1 MIQKGTRMLDMQS
14 KFKLKSKVAKATGI
28 AAAIL
33 LPGGIPLLVGYYIM
47 KRRNRP
53 EVPSA

>member
-1 MIQKGTRMLDMQS
+1 MLNMQS
-14 KFKLKSKVAKATGI
+14 KSKLKRKVVKATGV
-28 AAAIL
+28 AATAL
-33 LPGGIPLLVGYYIM
+33 LVPGGIPLLVAYYIM

>member
-1 MIQKGTRMLDMQS
+1 MLDMPS

-28 AAAIL
+28 AAAL
-33 LPGGIPLLVGYYIM
+33 LVPGGIPLLVGYYIM

-53 EVPSA
+53 EAPSA